1 MGCLLSKNNQEIN
14 AKGKILNKKLSDEE
28 EAPLPNF
35 DELKNLTVGSNKY
48 SDISQKKE
56 LAKFLLN
63 NDIKIFKRHLDEVMN
78 LKNEDFYELFEGN
91 TEFNYDTQNKREFK
105 QLAQKFD
112 DNRDLLIEY
121 YDKKEY
127 YEAVLSIWKPN
138 ILYK

>member
-1 MGCLLSKNNQEIN
+1 MGCLLSKNNQEITD
-14 AKGKILNKKLSDEE
+14 KGKILNKKLSDEE

-35 DELKNLTVGSNKY
+35 DVLKNLTVGSDKY